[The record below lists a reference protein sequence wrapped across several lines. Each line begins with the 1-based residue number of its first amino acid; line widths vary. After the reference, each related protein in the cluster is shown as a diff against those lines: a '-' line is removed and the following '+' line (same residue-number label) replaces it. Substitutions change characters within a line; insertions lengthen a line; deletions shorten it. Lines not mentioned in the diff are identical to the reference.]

1 MNATYALII
10 PMVFIILS
18 CREKVCD
25 SKEFSRKNSK
35 PLHESRITRSVKLNL
50 VPILQTKPLKMK
62 SEDQLA

>member
-1 MNATYALII
+1 
-10 PMVFIILS
+10 MVFIILS

-35 PLHESRITRSVKLNL
+35 PLRESRITRSVKLNL